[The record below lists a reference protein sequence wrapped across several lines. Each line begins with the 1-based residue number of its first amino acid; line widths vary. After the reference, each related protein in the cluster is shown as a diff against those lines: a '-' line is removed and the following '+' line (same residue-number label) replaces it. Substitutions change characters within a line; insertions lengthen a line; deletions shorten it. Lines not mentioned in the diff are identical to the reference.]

1 MSGTFKYLDKAQGSD
16 AAQSFLNSKLSNN
29 KYTSGDPYA
38 MGEGT
43 TPSGSAYDDQRIV
56 TNQAEIDDWNKAN
69 PNGGA
74 SKGGYVEGY
83 NPTKADRNWEGT
95 GKIEDF
101 FSGEELEQLRSHVQG
116 ASGANDFGYTADTKN
131 NWKETEDATSSG
143 SIEAKMRQVGKHLG
157 YEHSGTLNP
166 DRVKDYIMRG
176 EAETESAPKPEYE
189 TPPIE
194 HSPEIQEAKDRVKTY
209 EEDILSGKTSEAIYG
224 KGEALADDKYQLD
237 LGKGAAGISTSPDN
251 KKQAAVATASFL
263 DNKVSQVKKD
273 YSFNPA

>member
-1 MSGTFKYLDKAQGSD
+1 MSQDTFKYLSDAQSSD
-16 AAQSFLNSKLSNN
+16 AATQFLQNKLGKN
-29 KYTSGDPYA
+29 KYISGDPYA

-43 TPSGSAYDDQRIV
+43 TPGGEAYRDQLRV
-56 TNQAEIDDWNKAN
+56 TNQQEIDDWNKAN
-69 PNGGA
+69 PNGGTTN
-74 SKGGYVEGY
+74 KGGYVEGY

-95 GKIEDF
+95 GKIEDL

-176 EAETESAPKPEYE
+176 EEQTESGPEPE
-189 TPPIE
+189 FEMDPIK
-194 HSPEIQEAKDRVKTY
+194 HSPEINQAKERVKSY
-209 EEDILSGKTSEAIYG
+209 EEDVMSGKTSNEIYG
-224 KGEALADDKYQLD
+224 KGEAQASPDYTFDASQ
-237 LGKGAAGISTSPDN
+237 GAAGIGASPQSSADSSTAAQSFLN
-251 KKQAAVATASFL
+251 NKLTETKKQLSLT
-263 DNKVSQVKKD
+263 
-273 YSFNPA
+273 